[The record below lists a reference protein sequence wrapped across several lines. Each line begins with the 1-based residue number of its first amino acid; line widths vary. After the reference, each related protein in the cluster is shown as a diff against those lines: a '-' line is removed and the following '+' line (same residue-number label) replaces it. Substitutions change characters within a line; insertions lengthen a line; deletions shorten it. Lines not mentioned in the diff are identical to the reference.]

1 MGFRKAPSG
10 AFSFRQAQS
19 EVGLVRLV
27 FPRAAL
33 FAIGAM
39 WFAVAAAAD
48 VVLRESTPFSPTL
61 TTGQYRLTYDSVAL
75 PGNESL
81 GLLGGNYLIDRPL
94 GYLGLGVY
102 AAVAG
107 RRGGFFTGGFEAG
120 HAWRFLGDWLFDLG
134 FFAGGGGGG
143 GAPQGGGMMLRP
155 HVGLMRESNWGR
167 LGGSLSRVAFPNG
180 GIASNNLSLQWEREF
195 SSLLAMGWAASSA
208 DATALASAR
217 DIGPVSLAR
226 RNVGLQM
233 LRYIPASGQVGRGGV
248 VHDHAFDVLGLR
260 AREALA
266 GHWWGEFSTAG
277 ALGGNADGYAEI
289 FAGIG
294 YHRKCFYALQC
305 AAGFQVGAAGGG
317 DVDTGGGV
325 VGKVTTGLAYQA
337 QPWTF
342 GVDLVYA
349 HALDGHFQAPA
360 VAAHAGY
367 AYETLSPARLG
378 SLNTVEFAEAEWVRY
393 RIRAAVQR
401 YANMSPGSR
410 KQPGLDGVSVDL
422 VALKLD
428 AFLNNNL
435 FVTGQ
440 AEGAFDGG
448 AGGYATGLVGLGG
461 RYSIPAMP
469 SVYGGAELL
478 LGAAGGGGL
487 AVGGGVIAQPMVN
500 FGVEFDSRLGLELGY
515 GYASARGTQ
524 LRTTVIDVAMVYR
537 LQAPRVKTRYAAA
550 E

>member
-1 MGFRKAPSG
+1 MRFQKAPVG
-10 AFSFRQAQS
+10 AFSFWW
-19 EVGLVRLV
+19 L
-27 FPRAAL
+27 PRVCFMYARTLL
-33 FAIGAM
+33 FAIGAS
-39 WFAVAAAAD
+39 WFTVSVAADTAG
-48 VVLRESTPFSPTL
+48 LESTPFSPAL
-61 TTGQYRLTYDSVAL
+61 MTGQYRLTYDSVGL

-81 GLLGGNYLIDRPL
+81 GLLGGNYLIDRSF
-94 GYLGLGVY
+94 GYLGLGIY

-120 HAWRFLGDWLFDLG
+120 HAWRFSGDWLLDLG
-134 FFAGGGGGG
+134 LFAGGGGGG

-180 GIASNNLSLQWEREF
+180 GIASTQLSLQWEREF
-195 SSLLAMGWAASSA
+195 SSLLAMGWAGSSA
-208 DATALASAR
+208 DATELASAR

-226 RNVGLQM
+226 RSVGLQM
-233 LRYIPASGQVGRGGV
+233 LRYIPASGQVGRGGA

-260 AREALA
+260 ARQALA
-266 GHWWGEFSTAG
+266 GRWWGEFSTAG

-294 YHRKCFYALQC
+294 YHLKCFYALQC
-305 AAGFQVGAAGGG
+305 AAGFQIGAAGGG

-325 VGKVTTGLAYQA
+325 VGKVATGLTYQV
-337 QPWTF
+337 QPWLF
-342 GVDLVYA
+342 GLDLIYA

-367 AYETLSPARLG
+367 AYETLSPAHLG
-378 SLNTVEFAEAEWVRY
+378 SMDTVEFAEAEWVRY

-410 KQPGLDGVSVDL
+410 KQPGFDGVTVDL

-440 AEGAFDGG
+440 AEGAYDGG

-461 RYSIPAMP
+461 RYSIPAIP
-469 SVYGGAELL
+469 SVYVGGELL
-478 LGAAGGGGL
+478 VGAAGGGGIS
-487 AVGGGVIAQPMVN
+487 VGGGVIAQPMVN
-500 FGVEFDSRLGLELGY
+500 LGVEFDSRLGLELGY
-515 GYASARGTQ
+515 GYVSARGTQ
-524 LRTTVIDVAMVYR
+524 LRANVIDVAMVYR